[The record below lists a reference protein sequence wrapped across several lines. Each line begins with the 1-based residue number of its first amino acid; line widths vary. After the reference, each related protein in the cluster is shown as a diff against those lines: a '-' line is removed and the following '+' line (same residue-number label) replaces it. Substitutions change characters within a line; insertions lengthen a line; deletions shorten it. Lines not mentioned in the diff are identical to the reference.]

1 MDFDYTIEKLQQE
14 IDDCDSGDEEG
25 WKQRMLKEKMAAI
38 KKANN
43 EMREK
48 LMEQV
53 DEIIL
58 RQNISEPFKQ
68 VETFQIETASRRVL
82 KDLTATY
89 IDNQGKQNEKI
100 KELIKMVEG
109 QKEKQTNME
118 GIMKKIQYMVTDTL
132 QFATD
137 IAVTKGKME
146 DLKAV
151 NEKRNEQTKEYI
163 NSIKEVLETR
173 VDSIMQFEDR
183 LENLNMEINKCK
195 RTHDDFADRIID

>member
-1 MDFDYTIEKLQQE
+1 
-14 IDDCDSGDEEG
+14 
-25 WKQRMLKEKMAAI
+25 
-38 KKANN
+38 
-43 EMREK
+43 
-48 LMEQV
+48 
-53 DEIIL
+53 
-58 RQNISEPFKQ
+58 
-68 VETFQIETASRRVL
+68 
-82 KDLTATY
+82 
-89 IDNQGKQNEKI
+89 
-100 KELIKMVEG
+100 MVEG